1 MFEFAKNFWKEMFNL
16 TKTWSIRKQMLVCYL
31 VVMIIILFLILIVV
45 VVNIYILRMETVKEI
60 DKTLD
65 EQAEQNILQLVK
77 ETGILMHSQIT
88 QVGAMF
94 ELVQNMIYE
103 MQSPDTYSLAEMLS
117 YKAEDLPEKCW
128 VYTSLSEKVC
138 MTFSSYFT
146 LTNKTFNQN
155 VLDQTS
161 SLDNIWPS
169 IWKLTSNVALRY
181 HMYLDDVGFVRNFPG
196 TYSISETSYQK
207 SNWLPTCTNKTSRS
221 NIASTSIND
230 PFGTHLK
237 IINVGYPL
245 FLNQNNKI
253 GCIVADLP
261 LNSSDYILN
270 DIYSVKYL
278 KTGFISIVHNNGTI
292 MDNAKFWGVKGIDN
306 PNIETVDKDLWKK
319 LKEDY
324 LKSHFFIHDYE
335 IYRIAGYPLTVSISE
350 SSSKSH
356 DNWDYMVLLIVEE
369 SDIMKYRNESK
380 DKLENASIMLIIIT
394 LTCSVITIAVVTVL
408 IHFLAKSITSPLK
421 GIIEFTNKINA
432 KATEKDM
439 VTKEELDQLKE
450 GDDQVAELV
459 RTFKELAGSLIMKK
473 EEKIPK
479 PFQVSQNRVFPRN
492 ELYQKNKI
500 DWKKLLESLSE

>member
-1 MFEFAKNFWKEMFNL
+1 
-16 TKTWSIRKQMLVCYL
+16 
-31 VVMIIILFLILIVV
+31 
-45 VVNIYILRMETVKEI
+45 METVKEI

-65 EQAEQNILQLVK
+65 EQADQNILQLVK

-94 ELVQNMIYE
+94 ELVQNMIFE
-103 MQSPDTYSLAEMLS
+103 MQNDETYSLAEMLS

-128 VYTSLSEKVC
+128 VYTPLSEKVC

-146 LTNKTFNQN
+146 LTANNTNNVKNFSKE

-169 IWKLTSNVALRY
+169 IMKLTSNVALRY
-181 HMYLDDVGFVRNFPG
+181 HMYLNGVGFVRNFPG
-196 TYSISETSYQK
+196 TYNIDETSYNGLEWLSK
-207 SNWLPTCTNKTSRS
+207 CKDINSNE
-221 NIASTSIND
+221 NIASTSMDD
-230 PFGTHLK
+230 PFGTKLK
-237 IINVGYPL
+237 IISVGYPL
-245 FLNQNNKI
+245 NLTETKKI

-261 LNSSDYILN
+261 LNHSDYILN

-278 KTGFISIVHNNGTI
+278 KTGFVSIVHHDGTI
-292 MDNAKFWGVKGIDN
+292 MDNKKFWGVSSKKHPKIYD
-306 PNIETVDKDLWKK
+306 VDKDLWKK
-319 LKEDY
+319 LKNDFS
-324 LKSHFFIHDYE
+324 KSHYFIHDYE
-335 IYRIAGYPLTVSISE
+335 IYRIAGYPLTVNILE
-350 SSSKSH
+350 STSKSH

-369 SDIMKYRNESK
+369 SDIMKYRNQSK
-380 DKLENASIMLIIIT
+380 DKLETASIMLILIT